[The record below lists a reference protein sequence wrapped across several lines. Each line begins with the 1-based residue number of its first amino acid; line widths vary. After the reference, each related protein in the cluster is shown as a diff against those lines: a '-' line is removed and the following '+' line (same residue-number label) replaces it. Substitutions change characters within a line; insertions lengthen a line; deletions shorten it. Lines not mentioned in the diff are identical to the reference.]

1 LTGVHVAKTVGSSVG
16 HARRVTAEGGS
27 SREIAIDARHDIVHA
42 ASTILMLVAALRSA
56 DQDAAARGA
65 LDGIAHSAHEIT
77 ALVTEVGG
85 RQAADALDL
94 GPLATD
100 AGDRA
105 RALFP
110 GTLTVDVEAA
120 SVRAPEL
127 DVSRLLTNL
136 LQNACRAA
144 EPDGVVQLTVTNE
157 SSWCVMRIGDSG
169 TGFLEQPT
177 SGGLG
182 LAVVVAI
189 TVRLGGHVTFGRSPL
204 GGALVAVHLPRAEGQ
219 ERSGEPADLGQERVS

>member
-1 LTGVHVAKTVGSSVG
+1 VAKTVGSRVG
-16 HARRVTAEGGS
+16 HARRVTAEDGS

-42 ASTILMLVAALRSA
+42 ASTILMLVAALRSR

-77 ALVTEVGG
+77 AMVNDING
-85 RQAADALDL
+85 RHAPDALDL
-94 GPLATD
+94 APLATD

-105 RALFP
+105 RVLFP
-110 GTLTVDVEAA
+110 GTLTVQAETAP
-120 SVRAPEL
+120 VRAPEL

-144 EPDGVVQLTVTNE
+144 APDGVVQLTVTNE

-169 TGFLEQPT
+169 AGFVEQPT

-182 LAVVVAI
+182 LALVVAI
-189 TVRLGGHVTFGRSPL
+189 TVRLDGHVTFGRSPL

-219 ERSGEPADLGQERVS
+219 ERSGEPTDHLQERVS